1 MQVTIFSLNH
11 RYVPLLH
18 TVQLQ
23 KGFTTS
29 PTFSLQETSTPWL
42 PGTSYFCK
50 VLIQKQDFLN
60 EIVLPLQVR
69 SYTCRFPAEGKFNN
83 YPFIWAC
90 NLHVRLSLDCEAVHS
105 YSLCPHIPAV
115 WLEQTVPLTNP
126 STDLSE
132 ETEEGCK
139 HMTSEWYCFSP
150 KVPLITCSPTTT
162 TAGSQ
167 AE

>member
-60 EIVLPLQVR
+60 EIVLPLQDPILAG
-69 SYTCRFPAEGKFNN
+69 SLQKGNSTITLSFGHATC
-83 YPFIWAC
+83 IWGCLWIARQSTAIVSVHTYQQC
-90 NLHVRLSLDCEAVHS
+90 GWNKQYLSQ
-105 YSLCPHIPAV
+105 IPAQIWV
-115 WLEQTVPLTNP
+115 RKQKRDA
-126 STDLSE
+126 STWHQSD
-132 ETEEGCK
+132 
-139 HMTSEWYCFSP
+139 
-150 KVPLITCSPTTT
+150 
-162 TAGSQ
+162 TASAQ
-167 AE
+167 RLL